1 MVKISPSPL
10 VNVITLDET
19 EAVIKVSSIDPVLIV
34 IGKEEPSPLVNVN
47 VLLSTDAVN
56 NKEPVKFSGDIVDKS
71 ID

>member
-1 MVKISPSPL
+1 MVKISPSLL